1 MCLYIYI
8 IHTYNYNYIY
18 VHVRVTFPLIRDGKP
33 CLRLGMPSMLSLAI
47 EKFLIACALETHY
60 IYINN
65 IGVSETE
72 AWFYTWIYI
81 YVCICICICI
91 CVYIYVHMCIY
102 IDTSLPSTV

>member
-1 MCLYIYI
+1 MFIYI
-8 IHTYNYNYIY
+8 IHTYNYSYIYIY

-81 YVCICICICI
+81 YMYMYMYMCIYIYMYI
-91 CVYIYVHMCIY
+91 CVYI
-102 IDTSLPSTV
+102 

>member
-1 MCLYIYI
+1 VFIYI
-8 IHTYNYNYIY
+8 IHTYNYSYIYIY

-81 YVCICICICI
+81 YMYMYMYMCIYIYMYI
-91 CVYIYVHMCIY
+91 CVYI
-102 IDTSLPSTV
+102 

>member
-1 MCLYIYI
+1 M
-8 IHTYNYNYIY
+8 
-18 VHVRVTFPLIRDGKP
+18 TFPLIRDGKP

-81 YVCICICICI
+81 YICICMYMYMYM

-102 IDTSLPSTV
+102 IYRHQFAIDSLVK

>member
-1 MCLYIYI
+1 M
-8 IHTYNYNYIY
+8 
-18 VHVRVTFPLIRDGKP
+18 TFPLIRDGKP

-81 YVCICICICI
+81 YMYMYVYVYVYV
-91 CVYIYVHMCIY
+91 CVYICTYVYIY
-102 IDTSLPSTV
+102 I